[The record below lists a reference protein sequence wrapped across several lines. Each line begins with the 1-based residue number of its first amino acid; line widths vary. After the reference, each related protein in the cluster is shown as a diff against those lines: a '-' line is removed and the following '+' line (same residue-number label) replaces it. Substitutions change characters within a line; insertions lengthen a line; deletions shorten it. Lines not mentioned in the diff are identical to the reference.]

1 MAQQTRKT
9 AVMAAV
15 PFLLVVVIFIF
26 EACQAFAL
34 PAASPKN
41 VLDRGGTSYPISAI
55 AEPVAI
61 KHIEPVAD
69 AEEFQRHVDSRSTQ
83 VKGTKELGGSEQ
95 REIL

>member
-1 MAQQTRKT
+1 
-9 AVMAAV
+9 MAAV